1 VAGEMDNEEE
11 DITIEQENE
20 EGDDENLNEGDIDEE
35 SLQVEMLNEDEANTQ
50 NTEDQGE

>member
-1 VAGEMDNEEE
+1 MDNEEE